1 MTNPPKP
8 AHAEALKKRLGDTW
22 LTCLKFLIPFYA
34 LYYLIDR
41 RTVTL
46 WVTGFAMSLVISVVS
61 QASDSRAGIDVKDSG
76 YYDVSPAW
84 GYLFSPVSI
93 GIGAM
98 KAKRYARKRLL
109 SISTR

>member
-1 MTNPPKP
+1 MSKPLKP
-8 AHAEALKKRLGDTW
+8 AQVEALKKRLGDTW

-41 RTVTL
+41 RTITP
-46 WVTGFAMSLVISVVS
+46 WATGFAMSLVISIVS
-61 QASDSRAGIDVKDSG
+61 QASDSRAGADVKAAD

-84 GYLFSPVSI
+84 GYLFSPVSM

-98 KAKRYARKRLL
+98 KAKRYARKRLQ
-109 SISTR
+109 SIST